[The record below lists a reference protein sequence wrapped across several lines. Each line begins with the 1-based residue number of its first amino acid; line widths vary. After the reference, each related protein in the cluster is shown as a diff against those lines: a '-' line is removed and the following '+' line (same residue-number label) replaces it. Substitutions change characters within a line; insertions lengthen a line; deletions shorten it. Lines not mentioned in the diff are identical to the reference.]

1 MLMADH
7 NYMIVIEMN
16 CRGIESIYGCVSAN
30 L

>member
-7 NYMIVIEMN
+7 KHMTVIEMN
-16 CRGIESIYGCVSAN
+16 CHGVASTDGCVSAN